1 MGIFSWIV
9 LGLLA
14 GALARFLM
22 PGKDR
27 MGWIMTIILGIVGA
41 VLGGYVA
48 SLIGIG
54 SVSGFNLTSLLTA
67 TGGAILLLVLVKLIK
82 K

>member
-22 PGKDR
+22 PGKDS
-27 MGWIMTIILGIVGA
+27 MGWIMTIILGVVGA
-41 VLGGYVA
+41 VLGGYVS

-54 SVSGFNLTSLLTA
+54 SVSGFNLTSLLTS
-67 TGGAILLLVLVKLIK
+67 TGGAILLLVLVKLIRK
-82 K
+82 